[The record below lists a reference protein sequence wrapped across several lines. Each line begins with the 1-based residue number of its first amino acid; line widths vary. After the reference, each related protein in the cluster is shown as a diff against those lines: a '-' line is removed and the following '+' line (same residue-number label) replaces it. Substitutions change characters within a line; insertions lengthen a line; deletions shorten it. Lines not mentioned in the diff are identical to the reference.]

1 MKPYVGMKLDV
12 NWYMKIRVFIMAVGV
27 VTACAVRAEDL
38 PAGLEDP
45 TRPPMV
51 SAGKSGA
58 TMEYHSGPVLQ
69 STFISSS
76 SRRAVISGRSY
87 GVGDKMDNA
96 VIEDIQPY
104 EVVLKQ
110 GARETRLRLLPK
122 LAKEV
127 QILQTGTRNEE
138 GRNK

>member
-1 MKPYVGMKLDV
+1 MKPDVGMKLDV
-12 NWYMKIRVFIMAVGV
+12 NWYMKTRVFIMAVGV

-58 TMEYHSGPVLQ
+58 AMEYHSGPVLQ

>member
-12 NWYMKIRVFIMAVGV
+12 NWYMKTRVFVMAVGM

-45 TRPPMV
+45 TRPPML
-51 SAGKSGA
+51 SAGTAGA
-58 TMEYHSGPVLQ
+58 AMEYHAGPVLQ

-87 GVGDKMDNA
+87 AVGDKMGNA
-96 VIEDIQPY
+96 VIEDIQSY

-110 GARETRLRLLPK
+110 GSRETRLRLLPK

-127 QILQTGTRNEE
+127 QMLQTGTRNEE